1 MQSRPWTEADQACI
15 KRVASGSDD
24 IISTSQ
30 FHILLHHKLVMS
42 PPTLDQLH
50 TYHAQERV
58 IFSKLVIQFARS
70 PSESLL
76 VMATWFWLESFG
88 FENIFSTISDLPDQ
102 LITPFADEAVSCF
115 RCIESP
121 DPPIVFNQIP
131 LTSSHM
137 QQHISLPMI
146 YKHRYTAIAGIKTF
160 LTTICSRIFS
170 DILTQILPYSPPPCF
185 LPGFHHSLIIPGF
198 PHPTF
203 GHINVMRPD
212 VLDGDN
218 TFNHNNS
225 FLFPKGVWEWNDHC
239 MESENDRTMFIT
251 FSRGFPVSQA
261 EVKELFTNRFGEKCV
276 VGVYMRED
284 SVNPPNAIACNNDQQ
299 QSLFAKLV
307 LDSVVTVDRVL
318 DGEKLQ
324 KFRING
330 KHIWAR
336 KYNEKKDGRTC
347 FT

>member
-1 MQSRPWTEADQACI
+1 
-15 KRVASGSDD
+15 
-24 IISTSQ
+24 
-30 FHILLHHKLVMS
+30 MS

-58 IFSKLVIQFARS
+58 IFSKLVLQFSRS

-76 VMATWFWLESFG
+76 VMATWFWLENFG
-88 FENIFSTISDLPDQ
+88 FEDILAIIFALPDR
-102 LITPFADEAVSCF
+102 IIASFANEAVSCF
-115 RCIESP
+115 RCIESS
-121 DPPIVFNQIP
+121 DPPNGFDQIP
-131 LTSSHM
+131 LTS
-137 QQHISLPMI
+137 QYLQNHISLPMI

-160 LTTICSRIFS
+160 LNTICSRIFS
-170 DILTQILPYSPPPCF
+170 DILAQVIPYSSPPYFVPR
-185 LPGFHHSLIIPGF
+185 FHPSLIIPGF

-203 GHINVMRPD
+203 GNINVMRPD
-212 VLDGDN
+212 LVDG
-218 TFNHNNS
+218 
-225 FLFPKGVWEWNDHC
+225 
-239 MESENDRTMFIT
+239 
-251 FSRGFPVSQA
+251 A
-261 EVKELFTNRFGEKCV
+261 EVKELFTNIFGEKCV

-284 SVNPPNAIACNNDQQ
+284 CISSPNIVACNNDQQ

-307 LDSVVTVDRVL
+307 LDSVVTVDRIL
-318 DGEKLQ
+318 EGEKLQ